1 MALEL
6 EDIRALFD
14 AYGSRAYGNEDVTQ
28 LEHALQ
34 TAYLAESEAADRALI
49 VAAFLHDLGHLIG
62 MSKQEADGAPRTDG
76 VSPFGTGDD
85 LHQYVAL
92 PFLRPV
98 FPSAVVD
105 PIGLH
110 VEAKRCL
117 CAIDPTYRS
126 KLSPLSIHTLELQ
139 GGTYTQDE
147 ADAFQSRPFASD
159 AMRLRRWD
167 DAAKVP
173 GAKTPPFEH
182 YFSMLSEIYAQST
195 GGRAA
200 H

>member
-14 AYGSRAYGNEDVTQ
+14 AYGSRAYGKEAVTQ

-34 TAYLAESEAADRALI
+34 TAHLGESEGAEQELI

-62 MSKQEADGAPRTDG
+62 LSKHHEEGAPSSDDG
-76 VSPFGTGDD
+76 SPFGTGDD

-98 FPSAVVD
+98 LPSAVVD

-117 CAIDPTYRS
+117 CAIDPTYRA
-126 KLSPLSIHTLELQ
+126 KLSPLSIHTLKLQ
-139 GGTYTQDE
+139 G
-147 ADAFQSRPFASD
+147 
-159 AMRLRRWD
+159 
-167 DAAKVP
+167 
-173 GAKTPPFEH
+173 
-182 YFSMLSEIYAQST
+182 LSLI
-195 GGRAA
+195 
-200 H
+200 HI

>member
-14 AYGSRAYGNEDVTQ
+14 AYGSRAYGKEAVTQ

-34 TAYLAESEAADRALI
+34 TAHLGEAEGAEQELI

-62 MSKQEADGAPRTDG
+62 LSKQHEEGAPSSDDG
-76 VSPFGTGDD
+76 SPFGTGDD

-98 FPSAVVD
+98 LPSAVVD

-117 CAIDPTYRS
+117 CAIDPTYRA
-126 KLSPLSIHTLELQ
+126 KLSPLSIHTLKLQ
-139 GGTYTQDE
+139 GGIYTKEE
-147 ADAFQSRPFASD
+147 ADSFQHRPFALD

-173 GAKTPPFEH
+173 GVKTPPFEH
-182 YFSMLSEIYAQST
+182 YFSMLSKIYAQHRET
-195 GGRAA
+195 RAA

>member
-6 EDIRALFD
+6 DDIRALFEQHGAS
-14 AYGSRAYGNEDVTQ
+14 AYGKEAVTQ

-34 TAYLAESEAADRALI
+34 SAYLGEREGADRDL
-49 VAAFLHDLGHLIG
+49 VLAAFLHDLGHLIG
-62 MSKQEADGAPRTDG
+62 MSRQGGDARFSTDDGSA
-76 VSPFGTGDD
+76 FGTGDD

-98 FPSAVVD
+98 LPSAVVE
-105 PIGLH
+105 PIGMH

-117 CAIDPTYRS
+117 CAIDPSYRA

-139 GGTYTQDE
+139 GGTYTSQE
-147 ADAFQSRPFASD
+147 AEAFQRRPFAAE

-173 GAKTPPFEH
+173 GAKTPSFEH
-182 YFSMLSEIYAQST
+182 YFSMLAQSY
-195 GGRAA
+195 RQHANA
-200 H
+200 